1 MIKKAILAAGISLL
15 CLAPVFA
22 EEPATLSDR
31 IDRVD
36 EVIYGSAQSGSLI
49 SRVDNADNLIYGN
62 GNSSASG
69 LDNRITNLYTDV
81 VKSDND
87 AQPSIATRVNAMEY
101 YLTDEI
107 RSDSLKTRMGDL
119 ETKVYGA
126 EKKGAIDQRL
136 ANLEKSVY
144 GDQHYEMKT
153 VELPADTV
161 FKISLNDDV
170 SSKTNQVGDPVTF
183 TVQEDVSVGNVLVLP
198 KGAQGS
204 GVVTKVSRPK
214 SFGRSGALDISFDQV
229 FSVDDE
235 VIPTVLGPEAKE
247 KLKMEA
253 AAVGVSTIGA
263 LALGPIGLVGGFF
276 VKGKD
281 VSLPAGSTLYIET
294 QEAVTTKGL
303 ELTSGAPN
311 AVIRKRVVRSAAADT
326 ETAKAAADNEV
337 KETETAASAPVA
349 KAEEKA
355 EAKVEAKANDTS
367 TAMNEKAKAEL
378 ESVRE
383 KDTETAKTGSS
394 AEEAPSVVIVRNE

>member
-253 AAVGVSTIGA
+253 AAVGASTIGA

-337 KETETAASAPVA
+337 KEKETAASAPVA

>member
-183 TVQEDVSVGNVLVLP
+183 TVQEDVNVGNVLVLP

-253 AAVGVSTIGA
+253 AAVGASTIGA